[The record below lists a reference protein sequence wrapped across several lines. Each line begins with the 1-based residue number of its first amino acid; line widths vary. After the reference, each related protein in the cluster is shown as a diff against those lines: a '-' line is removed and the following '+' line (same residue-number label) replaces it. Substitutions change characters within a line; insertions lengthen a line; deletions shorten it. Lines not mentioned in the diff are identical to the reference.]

1 MNRSNKVGVLT
12 PKNFQHDLSHQ
23 HVTTL
28 DWFRIQPIGCFEL
41 VENDKFNINLSTI
54 LEAAPLATK
63 VYGSAYLDIH
73 AFFVPHRILWNDWLN
88 YRYGNKRAE
97 DNTYVPPFLT
107 MSQLKVAAGMA
118 DLSPENEVFKFT
130 PPTENGINRRR
141 VLGSLGYPTSAIL
154 NYEGDGSIGVDTSY
168 KKLAL
173 SLLPY
178 RAYQRVW
185 WDWYRDSV
193 HIPESSKSSYLY
205 TGGGA
210 GNTLEINRMNEQY
223 RCFRK
228 DYITTLLESPQ
239 LGSASTAKVNLKE
252 GDVSSYGG
260 NLYSLYRTNPTTGY
274 PFDTVSSSSAS
285 TNASSGTFVDYSHE
299 ISVSAL
305 RGAVAM
311 QRYLEKLNVTGTRPI
326 ERIQSLFGSSPS
338 PVRLD
343 MSELIGTHRQRVNI
357 SGLTNTGSADNL
369 AEAYDSRTGNAF
381 GIDSYSI
388 SFGQQT
394 GRAYN
399 EGGTPNINY
408 SASEDGFILVCAS
421 LVPEYANPTATNRMF
436 FRGLSTP
443 DSDKFDYYTPE
454 LDGIGYQECLM
465 SEVCQPEFTEDTQ
478 GMWGIDYDPYKVVG
492 YQPKYEDYR
501 YIQDRVSGD
510 FNEPSSSTALRNM
523 VYVRNFQDGEQ
534 SGSFP
539 TGVSLT
545 TPNNNERAKF
555 DNHFLVTD
563 SKLDHFIFN
572 VYFNIKA
579 SRPISKVELPTALS
593 DMANSEF
600 TDISNGGIRL

>member
-88 YRYGNKRAE
+88 YRYGNKRAD
-97 DNTYVPPFLT
+97 DNTYIPPFLT
-107 MSQLKVAAGMA
+107 MDQLVVAAGMA
-118 DLSPENEVFKFT
+118 KLSPEDEVYKFI
-130 PPTENGINRRR
+130 PPSDNNINRRR
-141 VLGSLGYPTSAIL
+141 VLGSLGYPTSAVV
-154 NYEGDGSIGVDTSY
+154 NYAGDGSISVDTSY
-168 KKLAL
+168 KNLSL

-193 HIPESSKSSYLY
+193 HIPESSKTSYLY
-205 TGGGA
+205 TGGGQ
-210 GNTLEINRMNEQY
+210 GTTLEINRMNEQY

-239 LGSASTAKVNLKE
+239 LGSASRVDTSYVFKDEVVNNISAVPLYYNEQTGFLNKGVE
-252 GDVSSYGG
+252 SFNGQKGLISY
-260 NLYSLYRTNPTTGY
+260 
-274 PFDTVSSSSAS
+274 
-285 TNASSGTFVDYSHE
+285 
-299 ISVSAL
+299 SVSAL

-357 SGLTNTGSADNL
+357 SGLTNTGSSDNL
-369 AEAYDSRTGNAF
+369 AEAYDSRSGNAF

-510 FNEPSSSTALRNM
+510 FNEPTSSTALRNM

-545 TPNNNERAKF
+545 TPNDNERAKF